1 MGLQK
6 HYFDFQEL
14 GAELYAISVDAP
26 AVSKAFFVEVEGVQ
40 FPILSDQSWET
51 IRAYG
56 VLSIANIARP
66 SAFVIDTSGIIRYK
80 SIGDTTNRESIDTL
94 IHELELLK
102 DTGGLSFSVPVGT
115 SLVHLP
121 LVVTSV
127 NGESR
132 TIAKVSDLFDILGGQ
147 TNVDWL
153 ITTPEPTQDSSTRFQ
168 VFFKPSETG
177 ADFPADAAIQPDTG
191 IIVSLRNAVALNLTG
206 DPVEGELRLYPG
218 ANLIGIPHKDAGIR
232 RVSDFAQF
240 PGIANNIS
248 LIAIYINGT
257 FQPILPNDIVPG
269 AFNDHEIS
277 SGQAFVVVAKESV
290 VINFGSE

>member
-1 MGLQK
+1 VGLQK
-6 HYFDFQEL
+6 HYFRFREL
-14 GAELYAISVDAP
+14 GAELYAISVDSP
-26 AVSKAFFVEVEGVQ
+26 AKSKAFFVDGEGVQ
-40 FPILSDQSWET
+40 FPILSDQSRET
-51 IRAYG
+51 IRTYG

-94 IHELELLK
+94 IEELEK
-102 DTGGLSFSVPVGT
+102 LSVSDVFNLSVPSGT

-121 LVVTSV
+121 FVVTGV

-132 TIAKVSDLFDILGGQ
+132 TITKVSDLFEVLGGE

-153 ITTPEPTQDSSTRFQ
+153 ITTPTPTRGGSTQFQ
-168 VFFKPSETG
+168 VFFQPSD
-177 ADFPADAAIQPDTG
+177 ADFPANAAIQPDTG
-191 IIVSLRNAVALNLTG
+191 IIASLRNAVELDLTG

-218 ANLIGIPHKDAGIR
+218 PNLIGIPHMEAGIR

-240 PGIANNIS
+240 PGIVNNIS